1 MNDDLARLQRVW
13 SSLGRDDPLWA
24 VLSQPGKRGRRWDE
38 AEFLATGRTDI
49 ETQLHGLAVYGL
61 PVRHTA
67 ALDFGCGAG
76 RLCRALAAHFERVVG
91 VDVSPTMIEA
101 ARRINADLPQVQF
114 RENPSTRLEGIADR
128 SVDLVYSTMTL
139 QHIPTALAA
148 GYVAEF
154 MRVLAPGGVAA
165 FQFVAGPDLGSRR
178 GRLYA
183 RLPNRWLNPLRRLL
197 WRRWSVFEMHVLP
210 ESLLHER
217 LAAEPG
223 VRLLAALDDGA
234 AGPGWQGRR
243 WYLTRDVPT
252 ADT

>member
-13 SSLGRDDPLWA
+13 RSLGRDDPLWA
-24 VLSQPGKRGRRWDE
+24 VLSQPGKQGRRWDE
-38 AEFLATGRTDI
+38 AEFLATGRADI
-49 ETQLHGLAVYGL
+49 ETQLQALSVYGL
-61 PVRHTA
+61 PSRRGV

-76 RLCRALAAHFERVVG
+76 RLSRALADHFEQVIG
-91 VDVSPTMIEA
+91 LDVSATMIEA
-101 ARRINADLPQVQF
+101 ARRINADRAHVRFQ
-114 RENPSTRLEGIADR
+114 ENPSPRLEHIADR

-165 FQFVAGPDLGSRR
+165 FQFVAGPDRSSRR

-183 RLPNRWLNPLRRLL
+183 QLPNRWLNPLRRLL

-210 ESLLHER
+210 ESLLQER
-217 LAAEPG
+217 LDAEPG
-223 VRLLAALDDGA
+223 VRRVAALDDGA
-234 AGPGWQGRR
+234 AGRGWQGRR
-243 WYLTRDVPT
+243 WYLTRD
-252 ADT
+252 A